1 MSERMFRE
9 RMRAGADTGSGA
21 GRTAS
26 AAPAVKLGAAV
37 IWQRRSLG
45 YPSAG
50 PPGARIAYALAGIVA
65 AMLLLA
71 VGASAGLHLLPA
83 IIAAGGMAGAFL
95 LLSGRDEA
103 SGKWVVGA
111 GETAQDP
118 ARHGIEPAA
127 LATIH
132 DAMGDLAIVR
142 DPDGRIVQAN
152 GAFHELCGCA
162 DARGLTCA
170 ELGLRFEPK
179 PGPGRYFVHIYTPA
193 GTRLYDWHDVHVRD
207 PARGRLMRHSIAR
220 DVTEEMLA
228 ASRREEARRRA
239 EEASRAKSRLLA
251 TVSHEIRTP
260 LSGILGMSRLLAET
274 RLSEE
279 QKNYLAGMQQ
289 SGHTLVQL
297 VEDLIDFSS
306 LAAGRFQLRPSHE
319 DLRQTV
325 ENVVEMLSPR
335 AHEKNIEIGATV
347 AIEVPERMLFD
358 AARLR
363 QVLFNVVGNAVKF
376 TEKGGVFV
384 SVDIENGSVRIR
396 IDDSGPGMSADE
408 LARVFEEFEQAGDDA
423 QRAKGTGLGL
433 AISRRIMEAFG
444 GSLTATSMSGE
455 GSRFEIRFPLA
466 GAGLSTVPVRRGI
479 LAGAQVLVMAPEGP
493 SSAALAATIQ
503 TLGGTCHQASTL
515 AIAERVAAGALGNR
529 LPLTDVI
536 VDHRHAAQFREL
548 LAREPAIA
556 GLRLRRT
563 YLISPEERASHP
575 VSRLG
580 GYEAWLIRPLRE
592 RSLVEVLLGRLRGM
606 EKRDAINDNRPVLRE
621 EPASA
626 VATADI
632 RAILLAEDDPVN
644 ALVLRS
650 VLSRTGRAVDHVG
663 DFKTL
668 EAALRSAGS
677 APPLIVTDL
686 NMPGG
691 DGLDVLR
698 RLREA
703 EAAGGRRRVPV
714 LVLTAD
720 ARGDL
725 DERLRAAGADAV
737 LAKPADPQRLLAEV
751 TRLMDPVTN

>member
-1 MSERMFRE
+1 
-9 RMRAGADTGSGA
+9 MRAGADTGSGA

-26 AAPAVKLGAAV
+26 AAPTVKLGAAV

-45 YPSAG
+45 YPSVG

-95 LLSGRDEA
+95 LLSGREEA

-111 GETAQDP
+111 GGTAQDP
-118 ARHGIEPAA
+118 ARHGVEPAA

-142 DPDGRIVQAN
+142 DPDGRIMQAN

-179 PGPGRYFVHIYTPA
+179 PGPDRYFVHIYTPA

-306 LAAGRFQLRPSHE
+306 LAAGRFQLRPSQE

-503 TLGGTCHQASTL
+503 TLGGTCHRASTL
-515 AIAERVAAGALGNR
+515 AIAERVVAGALGNR

-621 EPASA
+621 EPASM

>member
-1 MSERMFRE
+1 
-9 RMRAGADTGSGA
+9 MRAGADTGSGA

-26 AAPAVKLGAAV
+26 AAPTVKLGAAV
-37 IWQRRSLG
+37 IRQRRSLG
-45 YPSAG
+45 DPSAG
-50 PPGARIAYALAGIVA
+50 PPVARIAYALAGIVA

-142 DPDGRIVQAN
+142 DPDGRIMQAN

-306 LAAGRFQLRPSHE
+306 LAAGRFQLRPSQE

-503 TLGGTCHQASTL
+503 TLGGTCHRASTL
-515 AIAERVAAGALGNR
+515 AIAERVVAGALGNR

-621 EPASA
+621 EPAST

>member
-1 MSERMFRE
+1 
-9 RMRAGADTGSGA
+9 MRAGADTGSGA

-26 AAPAVKLGAAV
+26 AAPTVKLGAAV

-45 YPSAG
+45 DPSVG
-50 PPGARIAYALAGIVA
+50 PPVARIAYALAGIVA

-142 DPDGRIVQAN
+142 DPDGRIMQAN

-179 PGPGRYFVHIYTPA
+179 PGPDRYFVHIYTPA

-306 LAAGRFQLRPSHE
+306 LAAGRFQLRPSQE

>member
-1 MSERMFRE
+1 
-9 RMRAGADTGSGA
+9 MRAGADTGSGA

-26 AAPAVKLGAAV
+26 VAPTVKLGAAV
-37 IWQRRSLG
+37 IRQRRSLG
-45 YPSAG
+45 DSSAG
-50 PPGARIAYALAGIVA
+50 PPVTRIAYALAGIVA

-83 IIAAGGMAGAFL
+83 IIAAGGIAGAFL
-95 LLSGRDEA
+95 LLSGREEA

-111 GETAQDP
+111 GGTAQDP
-118 ARHGIEPAA
+118 ARHGVEPAA

-142 DPDGRIVQAN
+142 DPDGRIMQAN

-179 PGPGRYFVHIYTPA
+179 PGPDRYFVHIYTPA

-306 LAAGRFQLRPSHE
+306 LAAGRFQLRPSQE

-335 AHEKNIEIGATV
+335 AHEKNVEIGATV

-444 GSLTATSMSGE
+444 GSLTAASMSGE

-479 LAGAQVLVMAPEGP
+479 LAGAQVLVMAPEGA

-503 TLGGTCHQASTL
+503 TLGGMCHRASTL
-515 AIAERVAAGALGNR
+515 AIAERVVAGALGNR

-548 LAREPAIA
+548 LAREPAVA

-621 EPASA
+621 EPASM

-663 DFKTL
+663 DFKAL

-677 APPLIVTDL
+677 APPPLIVTDL

-751 TRLMDPVTN
+751 TRLMHPVTN